1 MKQTFSSQ
9 TEYLRSPITVLKGI
23 GPKKAQL
30 FARLGINS
38 VWDLCYYFP
47 SGYEDR
53 RRICSVRECIPGE
66 LCCIRVRPMRQ
77 VIERRL
83 KQKLSLFL
91 LYAADEYDTVTVKW
105 FSSPFSKPKLQSG
118 NYYNIYGSMSS
129 QNGKKEF
136 EMRYIEDASSPRYT
150 GAIVPVYRATQ
161 GLSSRAIADAVSIA
175 FESVSSLDDCLPP
188 DILKEY
194 NLMSL
199 FDAVSYMH
207 HPDDM
212 DTLRLAHDRLAFEEL
227 FVLSLALSSIKN
239 RQEGK
244 EGIIIS
250 AKTAVREY
258 AARLPFD
265 LTDGQKMAINDI
277 CADFKS
283 GKPMNRLLQGDVG
296 CGKTAVAAAAIYAA
310 ASDGYQSAFM
320 APTEILAFQHYDTL
334 QKLLGDKVRIALV
347 TSSTRQKAKL
357 LDAISRGEYDVVVG
371 THALIEDKV
380 DFSNLALCIVDE
392 QHRFGVNQRALLSSK
407 GKLCHMLVMSATPI
421 PRTLSLILYGDL
433 DISVI
438 KTMPKGRQSV
448 ETYHIGEKI
457 KERAYN
463 FVRKEVREGHQCYI
477 VCPLVEDS
485 ESVVASSVENTVEAL
500 RKGALS
506 DIKIACIHGKM
517 KADEKDDIM
526 MRFKN
531 NEINVLVSTTVIEV
545 GVDVPNATV
554 MMIENAERFGLSQ
567 LHQLRGR
574 VGRGDAKSYCILVSE
589 ANSDNARER
598 MKIMT
603 ESTDGFV
610 ISQKDLEL
618 RGSGQFF
625 GTRQHGIPELK
636 IANLFSDS
644 LVLKNAVE
652 AASRIISKDPSL
664 SSESLSDIKMRIDSL
679 FAEFDGNNIFN

>member
-1 MKQTFSSQ
+1 MSDKPFNQ
-9 TEYLRSPITVLKGI
+9 TEYLKSPITVLKGI

-30 FARLGINS
+30 FSRLGIHS
-38 VWDLCYYFP
+38 VWDLIYNFP

-53 RRICSVRECIPGE
+53 RKICSISECNLGE
-66 LCCIRVRPMRQ
+66 LCCIQVRPTRQ
-77 VIERRL
+77 IIERRL

-91 LYAADEYDTVTVKW
+91 LYATDGNDFVTVKW
-105 FSSPFSKPKLQSG
+105 FSAPFTKPKLTAG
-118 NYYNIYGSMSS
+118 HFYNIYGLMTS

-150 GAIVPVYRATQ
+150 GTIVPVYRATS
-161 GLSSRAIADAVSIA
+161 GLTSKMIAEAVNNAIEPVETLSDCIPDDIRQKYQLVST
-175 FESVSSLDDCLPP
+175 
-188 DILKEY
+188 
-194 NLMSL
+194 
-199 FDAVSYMH
+199 FDAVSAMH
-207 HPDDM
+207 KPNDM
-212 DTLRLAHDRLAFEEL
+212 KNLALAHDRLAFEEL
-227 FVLSLALSSIKN
+227 FVLSLALSSLKH
-239 RQEGK
+239 RQAK
-244 EGIIIS
+244 KDGIIIS
-250 AKTAVREY
+250 AASDVREF
-258 AARLPFD
+258 ASKLPFS

-283 GKPMNRLLQGDVG
+283 GTPMNRLLQGDVG
-296 CGKTAVAAAAIYAA
+296 SGKTAVAAAAIYAA
-310 ASDGYQSAFM
+310 AKSGYQSAFM
-320 APTEILAFQHYDTL
+320 APTEILASQHFETL
-334 QKLLGDKVRIALV
+334 KKLLGESVRIALF
-347 TSSTRQKAKL
+347 TSSTKQKPKL
-357 LDAISRGEYDVVVG
+357 IEAVSRGEYDVVVG
-371 THALIEDKV
+371 THALIEDKIS
-380 DFSNLALCIVDE
+380 FANLALSIVDE

-407 GKLCHMLVMSATPI
+407 GNLCHMLVMSATPI

-438 KTMPKGRQSV
+438 KTMPKGRQSI
-448 ETYHIGEKI
+448 ETYHIDEKI
-457 KERAYN
+457 KERAYG
-463 FVRKEVREGHQCYI
+463 FLKKEVEKGHQCYI

-485 ESVVASSVENTVEAL
+485 ETVEAASVENTVKRLKE
-500 RKGALS
+500 GALNGVS
-506 DIKIACIHGKM
+506 LAFVHGKM
-517 KADEKDDIM
+517 RANEKDDVM

-531 NEINVLVSTTVIEV
+531 NEISVLVSTTVIEV

-574 VGRGDAKSYCILVSE
+574 VGRGKDKSYCILVSD
-589 ANSDNARER
+589 ANSDNCRER

-603 ESTDGFV
+603 ESSDGFV

-644 LVLKNAVE
+644 HILQKAVE
-652 AASRIISKDPSL
+652 ASSQIISDDPELSSPSL
-664 SSESLSDIKMRIDSL
+664 KGVKERIDSL

>member
-1 MKQTFSSQ
+1 MKQSILSQ
-9 TEYLRSPITVLKGI
+9 TEYLKSPITVLKGI

-30 FARLGINS
+30 FSRLGINT

-47 SGYEDR
+47 TGYDDR
-53 RRICSVRECIPGE
+53 RKMCSIGECVQGE
-66 LCCIRVRPMRQ
+66 LCCIKVRPACQ
-77 VIERRL
+77 IVERRL

-91 LYAADEYDTVTVKW
+91 LYATDGFDTITVKW
-105 FSSPFSKPKLQSG
+105 FSAPFSKPKLQSG
-118 NYYNIYGSMSS
+118 KLYNIYGSMSS
-129 QNGKKEF
+129 KGGKKEF
-136 EMRYIEDASSPRYT
+136 ELRYIEDAENPRYT
-150 GAIVPVYRATQ
+150 EAIVPVYRATS
-161 GLSSRAIADAVSIA
+161 GLTSKAIAEAVAIA
-175 FESVSSLDDCLPP
+175 LEPVSSLDDCIPSDILQKNNLISIYDAVRAMHAPP
-188 DILKEY
+188 D
-194 NLMSL
+194 MQSL
-199 FDAVSYMH
+199 A
-207 HPDDM
+207 
-212 DTLRLAHDRLAFEEL
+212 RAHDRLAFEEL
-227 FVLSLALSSIKN
+227 FVLSLALSSLKR
-239 RQEGK
+239 RQADK
-244 EGIIIS
+244 EGIVINATGS
-250 AKTAVREY
+250 VRDF
-258 AARLPFD
+258 ASRLPFT

-277 CADFKS
+277 CSDFKS
-283 GKPMNRLLQGDVG
+283 GRPMNRLLQGDVG
-296 CGKTAVAAAAIYAA
+296 CGKTAVAAAAMYAMA
-310 ASDGYQSAFM
+310 ASGYQSAFM

-334 QKLLGDKVRIALV
+334 QKLLGNSVRIALF

-357 LDAISRGEYDVVVG
+357 ADDVANGEYDVVIG
-371 THALIEDKV
+371 THALIEDKIT
-380 DFSNLALCIVDE
+380 FQNLALCIVDE

-448 ETYHIGEKI
+448 DTYHINEKI
-457 KERAYN
+457 KERAYG
-463 FVRKEVREGHQCYI
+463 FVRKEVEAGHQCYI

-485 ESVVASSVENTVEAL
+485 ESIEASSVENTVEAL
-500 RKGALS
+500 KNGVLS
-506 DIKIACIHGKM
+506 GISVACVHGKM
-517 KADEKDDIM
+517 KADEKDDVM

-531 NEINVLVSTTVIEV
+531 NEISVLVSTTVIEV

-589 ANSDNARER
+589 ANSDNCKER

-644 LVLKNAVE
+644 LILQKATESVSQILAN
-652 AASRIISKDPSL
+652 DPSL
-664 SSESLSDIKMRIDSL
+664 SSPSLEGIKMRIDSL
-679 FAEFDGNNIFN
+679 FSEFDGNNIFN